1 MRFFRAPVWSF
12 SRGRG
17 MQEAENTVA
26 ESLVRRC
33 SMRKRT
39 VARSI
44 GRVSTRFGE
53 GGEQLD
59 RRRAREAQIR
69 CMRQPWAQTGRFF
82 LRIKL
87 VSGHGLFFSY
97 EGPQGVSNGLDHW
110 GVFRDE
116 QG

>member
-1 MRFFRAPVWSF
+1 
-12 SRGRG
+12 

-110 GVFRDE
+110 GVFRDA